1 MPSSAAAGGFFFCDH
16 VACCFQYI
24 HAHGT
29 QPEDIKRLMHSM
41 PFVSGFPALF
51 EYLSARPASHQSIIV
66 SDANSFFID
75 TIMANAGLS
84 DVITRT
90 YSNPAWFDDSGCLCI
105 KYYHTQDWC
114 TLSTKNMCKGAILSE
129 HLHEQ
134 AERHGKH
141 FDTVLYIGD
150 GSNDLCPALRLRAQD
165 YVLPR
170 VGFKL
175 LKLIEEGQPDL
186 KAQVRPWSTGQDILD
201 VLGSLQRAPSD
212 VA

>member
-1 MPSSAAAGGFFFCDH
+1 
-16 VACCFQYI
+16 
-24 HAHGT
+24 
-29 QPEDIKRLMHSM
+29 
-41 PFVSGFPALF
+41 
-51 EYLSARPASHQSIIV
+51 
-66 SDANSFFID
+66 
-75 TIMANAGLS
+75 
-84 DVITRT
+84 
-90 YSNPAWFDDSGCLCI
+90 
-105 KYYHTQDWC
+105 
-114 TLSTKNMCKGAILSE
+114 MCKGAILSE